1 MIVKKYF
8 NTQGICN
15 PEEHYMVNLDTRL
28 EEIKELVDRKQ
39 YFMINRARQYGKTTT
54 LTALKKYLQKEY
66 TVVSLDFQMFGN
78 KNFES
83 ESIFVVTFVK
93 VLLRKQLEFSST
105 IKGKLACLVEAENVS
120 LFDLFYILSEWCVES
135 TKPII
140 LLIDE
145 VDSATN
151 NQVFLDFLA
160 QLRFLYLERQKGEV
174 DTFHSVIL
182 AGVHDIKNITLKMH
196 PDRPMKTNSP
206 WNIAADFDVI
216 MSFSK
221 EDISGMIKEYEKD
234 YGIDVNIDKISQLI
248 FDYTDGYPYLVSRV
262 CKLIDEN
269 VSKKVGNKRL
279 AWSENGF
286 LQAINM
292 LMNENNTLF
301 SSLIHRLQ
309 DFEDIRKIVTLL
321 LIKGQLIPYVA
332 TNEAIELAQIYGF
345 VKKENMMV
353 VISNRIFETVLYNH
367 ILSKE
372 ILGNEKDWIEMHR
385 VGGKA
390 TD

>member
-15 PEEHYMVNLDTRL
+15 PEEHYIVNLDTRL

-309 DFEDIRKIVTLL
+309 DFEDIQKIVTLL

>member
-15 PEEHYMVNLDTRL
+15 PEEHYIVNLDTRL

-248 FDYTDGYPYLVSRV
+248 YDYTDGYPYLVSRV

-309 DFEDIRKIVTLL
+309 DFEDIQKIVTLL